1 MKHKCKITVIQKEWR
16 DAFRHMPEGKFCSQT
31 WDTVILYGYRASQ
44 GGSIMKGRTIDET
57 MMIASSSD
65 GTRPVIF
72 KIERIDVE

>member
-1 MKHKCKITVIQKEWR
+1 MLSGTCRRGNSAPRRGTLSSSMAIGHHR
-16 DAFRHMPEGKFCSQT
+16 
-31 WDTVILYGYRASQ
+31 